1 MDNSLLIGDG
11 VVLIPY
17 VEINGA
23 RVISDDVIHGFYDIL
38 DEEGS
43 RDVVFGSPKYDKE
56 GFVKMLKS
64 PRNLPVF
71 IYDSED
77 QTALGLAWINGLAR
91 NHGFAHFAHLK
102 IATVKRKTIQMGQAV
117 MKYWFALGGDDPV
130 IDVIVGNIPSSN
142 KRAIRYVQRL
152 GWTVLGEIPQ
162 IAYDG
167 AMTVTYIERDQ

>member
-77 QTALGLAWINGLAR
+77 QTALGLAWING
-91 NHGFAHFAHLK
+91 HLK

-117 MKYWFALGGDDPV
+117 MRYWFALGGDDPV